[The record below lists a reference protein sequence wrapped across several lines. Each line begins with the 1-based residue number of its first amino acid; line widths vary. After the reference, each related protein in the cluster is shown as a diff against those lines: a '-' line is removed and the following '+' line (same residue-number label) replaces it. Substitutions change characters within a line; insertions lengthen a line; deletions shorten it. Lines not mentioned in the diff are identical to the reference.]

1 MRRNHFDMSRGRIVI
16 PSGIS
21 YYTITASAGEHG
33 SISPLGETVVRR
45 GGSAVFTFNP
55 DANYYVNGIL
65 LDGVLSAWDESEYTL
80 SNVKDDHTVEV
91 RFAYGIPG
99 YTITVNQPD
108 NGVINYSIDGDLIIF
123 TVSPNEGYHIGDVTV
138 NSESVG
144 AVESYTIDTTVD
156 PAGGYTISAAM
167 TQADVNTVSLLHF
180 DIDENSIQQL
190 GTATVDVP
198 GWYDERWTTLQFAN
212 GTAVPDPIPLNTSG
226 LRIRFT
232 SGALSG
238 QTFDIT
244 SVYQGF
250 VDPEYPEYSEPDTV
264 TVSGDASAAVNG
276 DTFVVEQ
283 ISIVDEVSGNI
294 WVGSRLTPNG
304 KFGASLCGTATFA
317 DTGLQLGSGDWTV
330 EGWVYN
336 SATLHQRVKDLGYTY
351 LWWHMTADTTRLAFD
366 VQHPESKFYI
376 STAIGVPAN
385 TWTHVAFVRLAG
397 FLLVFMAGQSLE
409 LKDGN
414 TYRPYSISID
424 TPLVVSTGDYLD
436 EWRFSNIARY
446 TENFTPPSGPY
457 GV

>member
-1 MRRNHFDMSRGRIVI
+1 MIRWLYW
-16 PSGIS
+16 P
-21 YYTITASAGEHG
+21 TAA
-33 SISPLGETVVRR
+33 
-45 GGSAVFTFNP
+45 
-55 DANYYVNGIL
+55 
-65 LDGVLSAWDESEYTL
+65 
-80 SNVKDDHTVEV
+80 
-91 RFAYGIPG
+91 
-99 YTITVNQPD
+99 
-108 NGVINYSIDGDLIIF
+108 
-123 TVSPNEGYHIGDVTV
+123 
-138 NSESVG
+138 
-144 AVESYTIDTTVD
+144 
-156 PAGGYTISAAM
+156 
-167 TQADVNTVSLLHF
+167 QADVNTVSLLHF
-180 DIDENSIQQL
+180 DLDENSVQQL
-190 GTATVDVP
+190 GTGTVSGSV
-198 GWYDERWTTLQFAN
+198 WYEEYMGSHITLLEDL
-212 GTAVPDPIPLNTSG
+212 VPDPIPASASG
-226 LRIRFT
+226 MRIRFT
-232 SGALSG
+232 SGALLG
-238 QTFDIT
+238 QTFAIS
-244 SVYQGF
+244 SVYEGS
-250 VDPEYPEYSEPDTV
+250 EWNEPDIITV
-264 TVSGDASAAVNG
+264 TGDASTAVSG

-336 SATLHQRVKDLGYTY
+336 SATLHQRAKDLGYTY

-376 STAIGVPAN
+376 YTAIGVPAN

-409 LKDGN
+409 LKGGN

-446 TENFTPPSGPY
+446 TENFTPPTEPF